1 VIPSPSITLSP
12 LLPEIVLALTG
23 ILVLLLDAIVGSRRS
38 QATMQRTLALITAAG
53 ICIAI
58 ACTLF
63 LWDWTGR
70 SAVLGGM
77 VAVDK
82 FTVFGRTLVLVVS
95 LAATIFGYQYFKD
108 SREARGEFYPL
119 LLFATLGMT
128 LMTAS
133 ADLIIVFLSLEIL
146 SLALYVLSGFSFRRA
161 SGEASMKYFLLGA
174 FSSAFFLY
182 GVAMTYGATGTTSI
196 TGIVHA
202 LTGTPNP
209 NGLAYIAIALLA
221 IGFAFKIAAV
231 PFHMWTPDVYQGAP
245 TPVVGF
251 MAAGTKIAAFCA
263 LIRVLDVAFQPLTWN
278 WRPVIWILAAITMVT
293 GSILAIAQS
302 NIKRMLAYSSI
313 ATAGFILVGLSAGNA
328 QGIGSVLFYLTA
340 YALMI
345 VGAFGVV
352 MLISGGT
359 AEHSSLSSFKG
370 LAKTNPAMAGVLTV
384 FLVSLA
390 GVPPTAGFMAKVA
403 VFQAAVNTG
412 GTWVVLVAVLASVA
426 AAFFYLRVVVLMY
439 MHEPEGGSSQT
450 ATQLPASRL
459 SSAVLFGAAGLIIVF
474 GVVPGIV
481 FGLLE
486 QASVLKW

>member
-1 VIPSPSITLSP
+1 M
-12 LLPEIVLALTG
+12 PEIVLAITG
-23 ILVLLLDAIVGSRRS
+23 IAVLLLDAILGSRRP
-38 QATMQRTLALITAAG
+38 QATMQKALALIAAAG

-58 ACTLF
+58 VFTSA
-63 LWDWTGR
+63 LWTWTGP
-70 SAVLGGM
+70 STVLGGM

-82 FTVFGRTLVLVVS
+82 FTVVGRTIILGVS
-95 LAATIFGYQYFKD
+95 LLGVIFGYQYFNGT
-108 SREARGEFYPL
+108 RETRGEFYPL

-133 ADLIIVFLSLEIL
+133 ADLIMVFLALEIL
-146 SLALYVLSGFSFRRA
+146 SLALYVLTGFSFRRA

-182 GVAMTYGATGTTSI
+182 GVAMAYGATGTTKI

-209 NGLAYIAIALLA
+209 TALAFIAVALLA

-278 WRPVIWILAAITMVT
+278 WRPVIWILAAITMVA
-293 GSILAIAQS
+293 GSILAIAQT

-328 QGIGSVLFYLTA
+328 AGIGSVLFYLIS

-359 AEHSSLSSFKG
+359 AERSSLSSFKG
-370 LAKTNPAMAGVLTV
+370 LAKTNPAMAGVLAI

-390 GVPPTAGFMAKVA
+390 GLPPTAGFIAKVA
-403 VFQAAVNTG
+403 VFQAAVLTG
-412 GTWVVLVAVLASVA
+412 GSWLVLVAVLASVA

-439 MHEPEGGSSQT
+439 MHEPEGDAEPMTLAGSRIST
-450 ATQLPASRL
+450 GALFAAATLIL
-459 SSAVLFGAAGLIIVF
+459 LFGI
-474 GVVPGIV
+474 VPGIL